1 MPLIKDKMAK
11 KLIKSIEKK
20 PKVHPNLEGFE
31 MKIDSFG
38 QIISSMD
45 RDQLNS
51 FLDKEM
57 PDDKKLTQK
66 DDESK

>member
-1 MPLIKDKMAK
+1 MTKKKTPLVD
-11 KLIKSIEKK
+11 KK
-20 PKVHPNLEGFE
+20 PKVHPDLEGFD

-38 QIISSMD
+38 QIVSSLD
-45 RDQLNS
+45 RDKINA

-57 PDDKKLTQK
+57 PDDKKLNTK